1 MFLELLRHF
10 RTAKVDFYFNHGKWN
25 LTTLRTDTELIL
37 AHRKEAGAPPPLG
50 LEEVEMPQL
59 PDAPSGPW
67 RTGRTQTLP
76 PRGGPDGRPSG
87 GRSSN
92 PGPPKVP
99 PLSAARAKVKI
110 AAASPETLKAKAFA
124 TKWGLEATWT
134 RLLLSR
140 YTQPKRQVIMDNF
153 AGARGTETTK
163 DALQR
168 FIRECEARGWTATRH
183 AASTRERSRSRTPPP
198 RYSSTRRE
206 LPSAGVP
213 GARAYSTEM
222 KQAPRASERPRGSSP
237 VSSRRPPSSRIASP
251 PREIAWRVPA
261 RRSPPRRSPPRR
273 SPARRSPGRHLEG
286 RRAPPARA
294 AEPLARR
301 SGASAR
307 ELPQAARPRPQ
318 SASGRS
324 TAGKADVKPGELISN
339 LLR

>member
-1 MFLELLRHF
+1 M
-10 RTAKVDFYFNHGKWN
+10 
-25 LTTLRTDTELIL
+25 
-37 AHRKEAGAPPPLG
+37 PP
-50 LEEVEMPQL
+50 L
-59 PDAPSGPW
+59 PDAPSNPW

-76 PRGGPDGRPSG
+76 PRAGPRAGPDARPSG

-99 PLSAARAKVKI
+99 PLSAARAKAQI

-124 TKWGLEATWT
+124 VKWGLEATWT

-168 FIRECEARGWTATRH
+168 FIRECEGRGWTATRH
-183 AASTRERSRSRTPPP
+183 GASTRERSRSRSPPP

-206 LPSAGVP
+206 FPSATNPGV
-213 GARAYSTEM
+213 RAYSTEVR
-222 KQAPRASERPRGSSP
+222 QPPRASERPRGSSP
-237 VSSRRPPSSRIASP
+237 VSSRRPPSSRPVSP
-251 PREIAWRVPA
+251 LRESAWRAPV

-273 SPARRSPGRHLEG
+273 SPVRRSPGRHLEG
-286 RRAPPARA
+286 RRPALARA

-301 SGASAR
+301 SSASVR
-307 ELPQAARPRPQ
+307 EPPQAARPRPQ
-318 SASGRS
+318 STNGRS
-324 TAGKADVKPGELISN
+324 AAGKADVKPGELISN